1 MKPTPEQLELTR
13 QYKQLRDSNASNYQ
27 SLQKTMLDIYDKQL
41 FALESVEEKAELTN
55 AYKKQRDEVAQK
67 FRDTQALLKTDYERQ
82 FKEMGEK

>member
-13 QYKQLRDSNASNYQ
+13 QYKKLRDENASNYQ

-41 FALESVEEKAELTN
+41 FTLENVVEKAELTT
-55 AYKKQRDEVAQK
+55 AYKSQRDEVAEK
-67 FRDTQALLKTDYERQ
+67 FRNTQALLKEDYERQ